1 LANVYLHELDKFM
14 DDYQRRF
21 DKGKIRAIRAE
32 YSRLNMNVQHR
43 WKKVHRLRSE
53 GKADDPAVDRAIS
66 EIAVINERRA
76 AMPVTEPFD
85 PNFRRLRYVR
95 YADDFLIGVIG
106 GKDDA
111 CEIMAI
117 VRAFLTSC
125 LKLEAS
131 EEKSR
136 IAKAS
141 DGVRFLGYDVKTCTQ
156 RRTKTVRRNG
166 RTYKPRISSDLVQL
180 SLPWDKVAQFC
191 AAKDYGDW
199 SSLKARHR
207 SCLLHCSDVETV
219 MAYNAEIRGFANY
232 YALAWDVKK
241 KLNKLRLVW
250 ITSFGRTLA
259 GKYQCGT
266 RQVFDRMRC
275 GQDYQVSYEVN
286 GKPKT
291 VKLWKS
297 SELKAT
303 PARYGAVDTAPNTAV
318 WNINRNEF
326 VERLNAQQC
335 EYCGVTDTACEVH
348 HVRKMAD
355 MKAAPF
361 GRHIIAA

>member
-1 LANVYLHELDKFM
+1 M

-111 CEIMAI
+111 REIMAI

-166 RTYKPRISSDLVQL
+166 RTYKPRIFLRPGATEPPLGQSRTILRREGL
-180 SLPWDKVAQFC
+180 W
-191 AAKDYGDW
+191 
-199 SSLKARHR
+199 
-207 SCLLHCSDVETV
+207 
-219 MAYNAEIRGFANY
+219 
-232 YALAWDVKK
+232 
-241 KLNKLRLVW
+241 RLV
-250 ITSFGRTLA
+250 
-259 GKYQCGT
+259 
-266 RQVFDRMRC
+266 
-275 GQDYQVSYEVN
+275 E
-286 GKPKT
+286 P
-291 VKLWKS
+291 
-297 SELKAT
+297 
-303 PARYGAVDTAPNTAV
+303 
-318 WNINRNEF
+318 
-326 VERLNAQQC
+326 
-335 EYCGVTDTACEVH
+335 
-348 HVRKMAD
+348 
-355 MKAAPF
+355 
-361 GRHIIAA
+361 